1 MVAAPH
7 SPLQLPSPELLQLQA
22 PSITSRASA
31 CRLSASAEVVASIMQ
46 SLNITAAH
54 RSVTVSAYQPTR
66 GKTVLQPGAFNQ
78 SKPSQLTPDH
88 VQNDPS
94 DIVSPLDLQSLA
106 KELPDTVDNTRNKQP
121 AISIEVLKPSTR
133 TGSRE
138 YAVEMALLA
147 NQVHTGLQARVAPVP
162 IEDCT
167 GGVYYLR
174 TKNRRLT
181 AVFKPADEEAYAPN
195 NPKHFHKPEQS
206 SGISAMRQGISAGDA
221 AVREV
226 AAYLLD
232 HQRFAKVPTTMLASV
247 FHPDFHYQASE
258 SPHRKTGALQAY
270 IPHRDTADDV
280 GTALISTA
288 DVQAIAI
295 LDIRL
300 ANQDRHGGNILVVE
314 PATRVTQTGSVVMT
328 KSQAGKKVSLV
339 PIDHGACLPRVSAL
353 SETSFMWVLW
363 PQAKQPFSS
372 AALQYIAALDAYH
385 DLQLLED
392 NLPADYQLER
402 EAALTLL
409 VCTMVLKFCALEHDM
424 TAYDIGTLMCR
435 QGTASQQETNPSVL
449 ELLVSATVR
458 DPAVLKSEAFLKLQE
473 KQKTSQKM
481 AATSF
486 GSSVSSS
493 GKAWTNYVATFMST
507 FRREL
512 VARLATK

>member
-1 MVAAPH
+1 MLTQ
-7 SPLQLPSPELLQLQA
+7 S
-22 PSITSRASA
+22 SI
-31 CRLSASAEVVASIMQ
+31 
-46 SLNITAAH
+46 
-54 RSVTVSAYQPTR
+54 SV
-66 GKTVLQPGAFNQ
+66 
-78 SKPSQLTPDH
+78 
-88 VQNDPS
+88 
-94 DIVSPLDLQSLA
+94 
-106 KELPDTVDNTRNKQP
+106 
-121 AISIEVLKPSTR
+121 EVLKPSTR

-174 TKNRRLT
+174 SKNRRLT
-181 AVFKPADEEAYAPN
+181 AVFKPADEEAYAAN
-195 NPKHFHKPEQS
+195 NPKQFQKPEQL
-206 SGISAMRQGISAGDA
+206 GIFGMRQGIAAGDA

-232 HQRFAKVPTTMLASV
+232 HKRFANVPTTMLASV
-247 FHPDFHYQASE
+247 FHPEFHYQASDRL
-258 SPHRKTGALQAY
+258 HRKVGALQAY
-270 IPHRDTADDV
+270 IPHRDTAEDV
-280 GTALISTA
+280 GPALFSTR

-314 PATRVTQTGSVVMT
+314 PAATVVQTGSVLMT
-328 KSQAGKKVSLV
+328 KTQLGKKVSLV

-372 AALQYIAALDAYH
+372 TALEYIAALDAHH

-392 NLPADYQLER
+392 NLPADFQLER

-409 VCTMVLKFCALEHDM
+409 VCTMLLKVCALDLCM
-424 TAYDIGTLMCR
+424 TAYDIGMIMCR
-435 QGTASQQETNPSVL
+435 QGTVTQQEMNPSVL
-449 ELLVSATVR
+449 EIMVSAVMR
-458 DPAVLKSEAFLKLQE
+458 DPAVVKSEAFLKLEE
-473 KQKTSQKM
+473 KQKPVRKV
-481 AATSF
+481 AATTL
-486 GSSVSSS
+486 
-493 GKAWTNYVATFMST
+493 GKAMSNSDKAWANYVATFTST

-512 VARLATK
+512 LARFATK